1 MQNSVLKK
9 IWSKAIMIFSRS
21 VWNYLTIHHPN
32 EDTSSTSK
40 DCAVHPSPSCTGHNP
55 SSRKK
60 RVITFYHLHWK
71 MSSNKPSQPT
81 DRTSRQLVSSDNSL
95 LALLLKIRSDQSTDA
110 LGPLP
115 TRLGSQETT
124 SASRDRTDQSNLAL
138 GLLPGRSVP
147 QGTTSASAESTRL
160 LISILVL
167 QRAMDLVDDD
177 LNELSSKEEGSGQ

>member
-1 MQNSVLKK
+1 
-9 IWSKAIMIFSRS
+9 
-21 VWNYLTIHHPN
+21 
-32 EDTSSTSK
+32 
-40 DCAVHPSPSCTGHNP
+40 
-55 SSRKK
+55 
-60 RVITFYHLHWK
+60 

-95 LALLLKIRSDQSTDA
+95 LALLLKIRSDRSTDA

-115 TRLGSQETT
+115 TRLGYQETT